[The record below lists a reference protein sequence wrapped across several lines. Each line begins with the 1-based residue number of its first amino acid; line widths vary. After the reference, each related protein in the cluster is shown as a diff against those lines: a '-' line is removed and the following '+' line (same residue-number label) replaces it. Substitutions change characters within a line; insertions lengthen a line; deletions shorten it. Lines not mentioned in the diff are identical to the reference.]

1 MINIY
6 FAPREY
12 QEPGTLT
19 IQTNNLGVTFVNWSD
34 ATAYINGLP
43 IAQQGGSY
51 SPNMNAGESDQ
62 TNYQL
67 TFATSVTTKSFFV
80 IQKLIK

>member
-1 MINIY
+1 MKNIY
-6 FAPREY
+6 FENREY

-43 IAQQGGSY
+43 IVAQGGSF
-51 SPNMNAGESDQ
+51 SPDMNSGESDQ

-67 TFATSVTTKSFFV
+67 TFASAVTVKSFFV
-80 IQKLIK
+80 IQKLPK

>member
-1 MINIY
+1 MKNIY
-6 FAPREY
+6 FENREY

-19 IQTNNLGVTFVNWSD
+19 IQSNNLGVNFVNWSD

-43 IAQQGGSY
+43 IVAQGGSF
-51 SPNMNAGESDQ
+51 SPDMNSGESDQ

-67 TFATSVTTKSFFV
+67 TFASAVTVKSFFV
-80 IQKLIK
+80 IQKLPK